1 MAILQGLRKDD
12 FDETL
17 VKAKAEAIFADE
29 QGYFYYKYSKNQNIR
44 YNLPLI
50 FLAKWLRKLIWS
62 IFSSTKAGRLF
73 DT

>member
-29 QGYFYYKYSKNQNIR
+29 QGYFYYKYSKNQNI
-44 YNLPLI
+44 
-50 FLAKWLRKLIWS
+50 
-62 IFSSTKAGRLF
+62 
-73 DT
+73 